1 MIWGYRKYN
10 INSKVEIE
18 IGVIIMNRKLVWVNN
33 KILYLE
39 RIIKMGWGGREWEER
54 RRRKKEGGGDFNRRN
69 G

>member
-1 MIWGYRKYN
+1 LIWGHRKYN
-10 INSKVEIE
+10 INSKAETETGAIT
-18 IGVIIMNRKLVWVNN
+18 MNRKPVWANN

-39 RIIKMGWGGREWEER
+39 RTTKMGWGGREWEER